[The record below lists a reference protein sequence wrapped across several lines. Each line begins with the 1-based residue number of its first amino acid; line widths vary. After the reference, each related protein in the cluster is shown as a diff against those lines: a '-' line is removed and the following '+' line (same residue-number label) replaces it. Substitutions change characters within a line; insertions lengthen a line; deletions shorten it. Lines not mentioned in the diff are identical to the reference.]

1 MLLIWKNSLLTDEV
15 LPLEP
20 VVAALV
26 PVAALARVDVRDADG
41 GRLPLEVADDEAG
54 HPHRGHVRLVRLGVA
69 HERVPGS
76 KGCQFNASLTQL
88 YRVAHLLAD

>member
-15 LPLEP
+15 LPLVP
-20 VVAALV
+20 VVAAL
-26 PVAALARVDVRDADG
+26 ALARVDVRDADG